1 MFKKILIKII
11 IPILIIAWAITAT
24 VFVGIKTSKVHKLE
38 KEVAAITEEYN
49 NFKGDYEREISAAQ
63 AEIEIRDKTITEQ
76 ENKITELNNKITSLN
91 NQITTLKKK

>member
-49 NFKGDYEREISAAQ
+49 NFKSDYEREINAAK
-63 AEIEIRDKTITEQ
+63 AEIETRDNT
-76 ENKITELNNKITSLN
+76 ITELNNKITDLN
-91 NQITTLKKK
+91 KQITTLKKK

>member
-49 NFKGDYEREISAAQ
+49 NFKGDYEREINAAK
-63 AEIEIRDKTITEQ
+63 AEIETRDNT
-76 ENKITELNNKITSLN
+76 ITELNNKITDLN
-91 NQITTLKKK
+91 KQITTLKKK